1 MRMELAKRPF
11 LHVPPLPVLGKEPLV
26 FFKDSVLLGGLLVGL
41 LGGLLGESR
50 KNPRFPRVKWTTMAR
65 RDGFEPA
72 TASFEDSCS
81 IQLSYRRAP
90 FLF

>member
-1 MRMELAKRPF
+1 MRKNDRAIPREGALARLWSCINF
-11 LHVPPLPVLGKEPLV
+11 VITW
-26 FFKDSVLLGGLLVGL
+26 GL
-41 LGGLLGESR
+41 LGGSR
-50 KNPRFPRVKWTTMAR
+50 KNPRFPRVEWITMAR

>member
-1 MRMELAKRPF
+1 ME
-11 LHVPPLPVLGKEPLV
+11 
-26 FFKDSVLLGGLLVGL
+26 L
-41 LGGLLGESR
+41 LGGLLGGTR
-50 KNPRFPRVKWTTMAR
+50 KNQRLPRVEWTTMAR

-90 FLF
+90 FLFYEERAGKDRRRLPHSPSRNEEVMT